1 MSAARIAE
9 LKTQISQIDA
19 ALLEIATGNRKV
31 KLSYEG
37 NSVEYGPGN
46 VELLQG
52 MRRDARAE
60 LNRLTGVVSRPARM
74 TY

>member
-19 ALLEIATGNRKV
+19 ALLEIGTGNRKV

-60 LNRLTGVVSRPARM
+60 LNRLTGVASRPARM